1 MRMCWTA
8 VVAVRALVLCVLA
21 RPHTGDAQPAK
32 KVPRVGVLFPA
43 VLSPADRLGARL
55 EARG

>member
-1 MRMCWTA
+1 MCWTA

-55 EARG
+55 EALG